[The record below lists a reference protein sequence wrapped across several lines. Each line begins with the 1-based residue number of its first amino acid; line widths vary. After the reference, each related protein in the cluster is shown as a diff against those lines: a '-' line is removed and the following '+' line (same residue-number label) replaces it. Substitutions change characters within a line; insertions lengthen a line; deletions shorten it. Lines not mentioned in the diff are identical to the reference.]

1 MIEYKINQNEIKD
14 LKFDGNVKTL
24 AAEAIGLIDMM
35 FQDIS
40 RQDLESAKLFS
51 EIVTKCTRE
60 GGVLWDPRRRQRS

>member
-1 MIEYKINQNEIKD
+1 MINYTIKDNEIKA
-14 LKFDGNVKTL
+14 LQFDGNVKTL
-24 AAEAIGLIDMM
+24 AAEAVGLIDMM

>member
-60 GGVLWDPRRRQRS
+60 GGVLWDLKRRQRS

>member
-1 MIEYKINQNEIKD
+1 MIEYKINQNEIKA

-24 AAEAIGLIDMM
+24 AAEAVGLIDMM